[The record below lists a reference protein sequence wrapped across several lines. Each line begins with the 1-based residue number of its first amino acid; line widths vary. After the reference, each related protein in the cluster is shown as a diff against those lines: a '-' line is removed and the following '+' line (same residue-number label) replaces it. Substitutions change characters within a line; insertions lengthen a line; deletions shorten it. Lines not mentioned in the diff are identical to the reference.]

1 MDRNTVIGFGLIFL
15 LMMGMTYMNRPT
27 EEQLAEAEAK
37 KLRQD
42 SLDNLKTDTT
52 QQLAKDTTTT
62 LAEQVAQLDDTAQL
76 QTLSADFGGFANSA
90 IGEAKDVSIKNDVF
104 EIIFNTKGG
113 NIKEVKLIGYEK
125 FIKQKDNTFKKA
137 PLSLLDDPKNK
148 FEYILPVAGSTKG
161 TVKTSDLYFT
171 PTIEGNTITF
181 RASAG
186 NGKYFE
192 QKYSITSK
200 DKYTLDYNVAFVGLD
215 KVIPDNYK
223 TVQLNWDNYLEKLE
237 KNSSYERSQY
247 SGVHYRTKDE
257 DCSCVGNK
265 SKEFEKE
272 VEWISSAQQ
281 FFNTT
286 IIAKDAFA
294 SAKVEAKGL
303 EEEDDNLKLN
313 TSEIQIPF
321 NQSANETFAMQMYI
335 GPNDFDELRKF
346 DNEME
351 DIVEFGWGI
360 FGTINRWVI
369 RPVFSFISKYVTNAG
384 IAILILTFLVKM
396 VLYPLSYKMYY
407 SQAKMGVLKPELEK
421 IKERTGDD
429 QQAYS
434 AEQMKLYQ
442 QTGVN
447 PLGGCMPMV
456 LQMPIWFALY
466 RFFPASIEFRQKGF
480 LWADDLSSYDAIA
493 TFDIPFLTSI
503 GLDHISL
510 FTILWAIS
518 TLVYTYYNTRHMTMP
533 NPAMKYVQ
541 YLMPIMFIFF
551 FNSFASGLTA
561 YLLFST
567 ILNITQ
573 TIVTKEVLI
582 DKEKIKALLEENRK
596 KPKKTSGFQARLQ
609 EAMKQQE
616 EMKKKQAQ
624 EKTDRTRNKRNN
636 RKK

>member
-27 EEQLAEAEAK
+27 EEQLAAAEQK
-37 KLRQD
+37 KD
-42 SLDNLKTDTT
+42 SLEQLKNIDTT
-52 QQLAKDTTTT
+52 QQLVKSDTTTT
-62 LAEQVAQLDDTAQL
+62 IAEQVAQLDDTEKVKA
-76 QTLSADFGGFANSA
+76 LSADFGGFANSA
-90 IGEAKDVSIKNDVF
+90 SGEAKEVSIKNDVF

-113 NIKEVKLIGYEK
+113 SIKEVRLIGFEK
-125 FIKQKDNTFKKA
+125 FVKQKDNTFLKA
-137 PLSLLDDPKNK
+137 PLSLMDDAKNR

-171 PTIEGNTITF
+171 PTIEGKTITF

-192 QKYSITSK
+192 QKYAMVS
-200 DKYTLDYNVAFVGLD
+200 DDEYTLDYNVAFVGLD

-237 KNSSYERSQY
+237 KNASYERSQY
-247 SGVHYRTKDE
+247 SGVHYRTKEE
-257 DCSCVGNK
+257 DCSCVGNDVK
-265 SKEFEKE
+265 DFEGKE

-286 IIAKDAFA
+286 IIAKSAFTTA
-294 SAKVEAKGL
+294 TVESKPL
-303 EEEDDNLKLN
+303 EEEDENLKLN
-313 TSEIQIPF
+313 SAQIQIPF
-321 NQSANETFAMQMYI
+321 GQSADETFAMQMYI
-335 GPNDFDELRKF
+335 GPNDFDVLREF

-369 RPVFSFISKYVTNAG
+369 RPVFSFISIYIPNAG
-384 IAILILTFLVKM
+384 IAILILTLLVKM

-466 RFFPASIEFRQKGF
+466 RFFPASIEFRQKSF

-493 TFDIPFLTSI
+493 TFDVPYLTSM

-573 TIVTKEVLI
+573 TILTKEVLI
-582 DKEKIKALLEENRK
+582 DKEKIKNLLEENKK

-609 EAMKQQE
+609 DAMKQQE
-616 EMKKKQAQ
+616 EVKKKQAQ
-624 EKTDRTRNKRNN
+624 EKTDKTRNKRNN
-636 RKK
+636 RTK

>member
-15 LMMGMTYMNRPT
+15 LMIGMTYMNRPT
-27 EEQLAEAEAK
+27 EEQLAAAQRK
-37 KLRQD
+37 KD
-42 SLDNLKTDTT
+42 SLEQLKNIDTT
-52 QQLAKDTTTT
+52 QQLAKNDTTAS
-62 LAEQVAQLDDTAQL
+62 LEKQVSQLDDTAQL
-76 QTLSADFGGFANSA
+76 QALSADFGSFANSA
-90 IGEAKDVSIKNDVF
+90 TGEAKDVSIKNDVF

-137 PLSLLDDPKNK
+137 PLSLLDDEKNK
-148 FEYILPVAGSTKG
+148 FEYILPVAGSAKG
-161 TVKTSDLYFT
+161 TIKTSDLYFT
-171 PTIEGNTITF
+171 PTIEGNSVTF

-192 QKYSITSK
+192 QKYSITAD
-200 DKYTLDYNVAFVGLD
+200 DKYTLDYSIAFVGLD
-215 KVIPDNYK
+215 KVIPNNNK
-223 TVQLNWDNYLEKLE
+223 TIQLNWDNYLDKLE
-237 KNSSYERSQY
+237 KNASYERSQY
-247 SGVHYRTKDE
+247 SGVHFRTKDK
-257 DCSCVGNK
+257 DCSCVGNDTK
-265 SKEFEKE
+265 DFEE
-272 VEWISSAQQ
+272 EIEWVSSAQQ

-286 IIAKDAFA
+286 IIAKDAFS

-303 EEEDDNLKLN
+303 EESDENLKLN
-313 TSEIQIPF
+313 SAEIQIPF
-321 NQSANETFAMQMYI
+321 GQSSNETFDMQMYI
-335 GPNDFDELRKF
+335 GPNDFDALREF

-351 DIVEFGWGI
+351 DIVQFGWGI

-369 RPVFSFISKYVTNAG
+369 RPVFGFISNYVGNAG
-384 IAILILTFLVKM
+384 IVILILTFLVKM

-582 DKEKIKALLEENRK
+582 DKEKIEKLIEENKK
-596 KPKKTSGFQARLQ
+596 KPKKKSGFQARLE

-624 EKTDRTRNKRNN
+624 EKTQRTRNKRDN

>member
-27 EEQLAEAEAK
+27 EEQLAAAEQK
-37 KLRQD
+37 KD
-42 SLDNLKTDTT
+42 SLEQLKLIDTT
-52 QQLAKDTTTT
+52 QQLVKSDTTTT
-62 LAEQVAQLDDTAQL
+62 IAEQVAQLDDTEKVKA
-76 QTLSADFGGFANSA
+76 LSADFGGFANSA
-90 IGEAKDVSIKNDVF
+90 SGEAKEVSIKNDVF

-113 NIKEVKLIGYEK
+113 SIKEVRLIGFEK
-125 FIKQKDNTFKKA
+125 FVKQKDNTFLKA
-137 PLSLLDDPKNK
+137 PLSLMDDAKNR

-171 PTIEGNTITF
+171 PTIEGKTITF

-192 QKYSITSK
+192 QKYAMVS
-200 DKYTLDYNVAFVGLD
+200 DDEYTLDYNVAFVGLD

-237 KNSSYERSQY
+237 KNASYERSQY
-247 SGVHYRTKDE
+247 SGVHYRTKEE
-257 DCSCVGNK
+257 DCSCVGNDVK
-265 SKEFEKE
+265 DFEGKE

-286 IIAKDAFA
+286 IIAKSAFTTA
-294 SAKVEAKGL
+294 TVESKPL
-303 EEEDDNLKLN
+303 EEEDENLKLN
-313 TSEIQIPF
+313 SAQIQIPF
-321 NQSANETFAMQMYI
+321 GQSADETFAMQMYI
-335 GPNDFDELRKF
+335 GPNDFDVLREF

-369 RPVFSFISKYVTNAG
+369 RPVFSFISIYIPNAG
-384 IAILILTFLVKM
+384 IAILILTLLVKM

-466 RFFPASIEFRQKGF
+466 RFFPASIEFRQKSF

-493 TFDIPFLTSI
+493 TFDVPYLTSM

-573 TIVTKEVLI
+573 TILTKEVLI
-582 DKEKIKALLEENRK
+582 DKEKIKNLLEENKK

-609 EAMKQQE
+609 DAMKQQE
-616 EMKKKQAQ
+616 EVKKKQAQ
-624 EKTDRTRNKRNN
+624 EKTDKTRNKRNN
-636 RKK
+636 RTK